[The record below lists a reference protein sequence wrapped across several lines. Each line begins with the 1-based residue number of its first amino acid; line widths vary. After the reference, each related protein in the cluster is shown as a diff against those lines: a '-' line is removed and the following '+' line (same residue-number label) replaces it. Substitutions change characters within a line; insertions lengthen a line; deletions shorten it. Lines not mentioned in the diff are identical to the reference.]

1 MLLTRILIESYPGTV
16 FQLLFFL
23 IFDISVIVSVGSR
36 AVKFEGLLRGCP
48 KFYSMSPVRRR
59 QKLSWLG
66 HIALD
71 IPLG

>member
-1 MLLTRILIESYPGTV
+1 MLLTSILLESYPGT
-16 FQLLFFL
+16 
-23 IFDISVIVSVGSR
+23 FDISVIVSVGSR

-66 HIALD
+66 HVALD